1 MGDSIPG
8 LVSSSIS
15 TRDVTGRGARAGGP
29 ARDVDEGTAVG
40 RGVPDGTWRCRR
52 DDAFKAGESDVGV
65 RISNGKSNVSQNS
78 LTGQI
83 SSFGRSDKS
92 LWALVVNT

>member
-8 LVSSSIS
+8 LVSSSMS

-65 RISNGKSNVSQNS
+65 M
-78 LTGQI
+78 
-83 SSFGRSDKS
+83 DK
-92 LWALVVNT
+92 